1 MEKPCGA
8 DPQQDSSPRRCHG
21 KRRDGVEIASSEP
34 LNTRLQG
41 RQGNTSHRRLEGP
54 WKSLVEQGGAWF
66 RNTGSP
72 AGFKPKAVPRQAKR
86 WCRNIIFGTATYKTR
101 RQTTQHKP
109 QKTYRRLEGPW
120 KSPVEHGGAWCRNT
134 GSPAGFKPKAVPR
147 QAKRWSRNS
156 IFGTAK
162 YTKFQADKATQT
174 TEDIEAGRP
183 MEKPCGARWG
193 MVPKHRIPSRIQAQ
207 GGATASE
214 EMVSK

>member
-1 MEKPCGA
+1 MLAHVGPTLALCWPKLALSCLYVGPMLALSCLPKA
-8 DPQQDSSPRRCHG
+8 VPRQA
-21 KRRDGVEIASSEP
+21 KRWCRNSIFGS

-109 QKTYRRLEGPW
+109 QKT
-120 KSPVEHGGAWCRNT
+120 
-134 GSPAGFKPKAVPR
+134 
-147 QAKRWSRNS
+147 
-156 IFGTAK
+156 
-162 YTKFQADKATQT
+162 
-174 TEDIEAGRP
+174 
-183 MEKPCGARWG
+183 
-193 MVPKHRIPSRIQAQ
+193 
-207 GGATASE
+207 
-214 EMVSK
+214 